1 MEQSILKSVNK
12 NLGLDLEYSAFDAEI
27 TMHINSALSTLSQLG
42 FGPEG
47 GFAIEDDSEVWSDF
61 FVGTKAELSQIKTY
75 VYLKVRSLF
84 DPPTTSYVM
93 AAFSSQ
99 IQELEG
105 RLSMMRENREWV
117 DPSPLVTTPRLVEPV
132 FEDMIVDGGDST
144 GT

>member
-12 NLGLDLEYSAFDAEI
+12 NLGLDLEYSAFDQEVM
-27 TMHINSALSTLSQLG
+27 MHINSALSTLSQLG
-42 FGPEG
+42 IGPEG
-47 GFAIEDDSEVWSDF
+47 GFTVEDEDEIWTDF

-75 VYLKVRSLF
+75 IYLKVRNLF

-105 RLSMMRENREWV
+105 RLSMMREGREWV
-117 DPSPLVTTPRLVEPV
+117 NPVSLPRTPRVDEPV
-132 FEDMIVDGGDST
+132 FDRYIVDGGDSS
-144 GT
+144 GA